1 MIKNKEVIPLIENDI
16 KKYTLRLLSSVLFL
30 ILAASCKTNTIYSN
44 CFIDSIIPKGNEKY
58 ITEYSD
64 YIFDQHT
71 LHTFE
76 LTISEEDF
84 EKIDSDPAAEQYVAA
99 SLRFNGEELSPV
111 GIRYKGSIG
120 AFVGALSGN
129 DWANPSGHKTAT
141 KLSMKIKIDWND
153 PNRTF
158 YGLKKLQFHSQN
170 NDASQMHE
178 RLGYWLYREMGVP
191 APRSVHARL
200 IINGV
205 YYGVYALTEQIDEQF
220 IAYNYK
226 DTVGNLYKEIWPIN
240 YLGEATDHSD
250 FIANLKTN
258 KTEGANTSLIENFA
272 NDIIASNEEE
282 LSDLIKQSMYLNQIM
297 SYIVVD
303 RMIRND
309 DGAFHWYCNSE
320 GCDNHNYYWY
330 EEPSTQKFHL
340 IPWDLDHAFQNIGRG
355 KNAVTRIH
363 NTWGEIS
370 NDCMP
375 FNSYA
380 RGMDQKSAACDKLT
394 GGWASFNQ
402 EYETLKTKFIAGP
415 FSEEIINA
423 KIDEWSAQIRAA
435 TLEAENVHRDA
446 ISETEW
452 NAALENL
459 KGEVSHSR
467 LDY

>member
-1 MIKNKEVIPLIENDI
+1 MD
-16 KKYTLRLLSSVLFL
+16 
-30 ILAASCKTNTIYSN
+30 
-44 CFIDSIIPKGNEKY
+44 
-58 ITEYSD
+58 
-64 YIFDQHT
+64 
-71 LHTFE
+71 
-76 LTISEEDF
+76 
-84 EKIDSDPAAEQYVAA
+84 
-99 SLRFNGEELSPV
+99 
-111 GIRYKGSIG
+111 
-120 AFVGALSGN
+120 
-129 DWANPSGHKTAT
+129 
-141 KLSMKIKIDWND
+141 
-153 PNRTF
+153 
-158 YGLKKLQFHSQN
+158 
-170 NDASQMHE
+170 
-178 RLGYWLYREMGVP
+178 VP

-205 YYGVYALTEQIDEQF
+205 YYDVYALTEQIDEKF

-250 FIANLKTN
+250 FIANLKNN

-282 LSDLIKQSMYLNQIM
+282 LSALIKQRMYLNQII

-309 DGAFHWYCNSE
+309 DGAFHWYCSSE
-320 GCDNHNYYWY
+320 GCYNHNYYWY

-355 KNAVTRIH
+355 KNVVTRIH

-402 EYETLKTKFIAGP
+402 EYETLKAKFIAGP
-415 FSEEIINA
+415 FSEEIINT

-435 TLEAENVHRDA
+435 TLEAKDSHRDA
-446 ISETEW
+446 ISEKEWDTEW
-452 NAALENL
+452 DTELENL